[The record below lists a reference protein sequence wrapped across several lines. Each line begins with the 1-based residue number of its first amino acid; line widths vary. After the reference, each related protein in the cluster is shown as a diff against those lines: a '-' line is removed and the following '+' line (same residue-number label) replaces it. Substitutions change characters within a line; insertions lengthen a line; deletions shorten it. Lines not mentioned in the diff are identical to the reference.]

1 MSGLER
7 AERPHF
13 DGPFPGRSRALV
25 RASDQAF
32 SLYADRMVEPNDEA
46 RREEVLVKAALA
58 LTSELSLP
66 AVLQKIADL
75 ACEVADARYAALGVV
90 GSGGRIVEFVT
101 HGLSDE
107 QRARI
112 GRLPEGHGILGAL
125 IKDARPLR
133 LPRIQD
139 DPRSIG
145 FPANHPPMTTFLGVP
160 VAIHGKVFGNLYL
173 TEKRDGAHFTQGDED
188 AVVRLA
194 AQAAVAVENARLY
207 HEAQVGQRLLTAVN
221 LVANAILEG
230 QDIDEVLGLVARHAR
245 ELVNARVA
253 TVTTPFSER
262 DLILRVADGENAA
275 SLAGTRFPAS
285 GSISGEIMG
294 SGEPVVVPDL
304 SSDERSSGPL
314 AQLGTIKGALFV
326 PLAVRGRSFG
336 TLGVGNHEDDDPFSE
351 EDLEMVRTFAAQA
364 AIALEHQRITDE
376 LQRLALVEDRE
387 RIAKELHDD
396 VIQSLFAE
404 GMALQASLGRVND
417 SSAMEVRISQAVENI
432 DRVIR
437 DLRNY
442 IFGLRPGAAAD
453 RQVERSLNDL
463 ALSFERADGATIE
476 VVIDPTAASQVAGR
490 AADVVQLARE
500 AISNAVRHSGCDL
513 VRVTLSSDGENVAL
527 EVSDDGKGF
536 VYPPPADHGH
546 GLRNLRERAAA
557 LGGELSIES
566 ETGTGTLVRVTI
578 PL

>member
-1 MSGLER
+1 M
-7 AERPHF
+7 PN
-13 DGPFPGRSRALV
+13 GPTWTGFFPGRSRDLLW
-25 RASDQAF
+25 ASDQAF
-32 SLYADRMVEPNDEA
+32 SLYIGCMAEPNDEG
-46 RREEVLVKAALA
+46 RRQGVLLKAALA

-75 ACEVADARYAALGVV
+75 ACEVADARYGALGVV
-90 GSGGRIVEFVT
+90 GPGGRIVEFVT
-101 HGLSDE
+101 HGMSDA
-107 QRARI
+107 QRERI

-133 LPRIQD
+133 LPKLQD

-173 TEKRDGAHFTQGDED
+173 TEKRDGALFTQGDED

-221 LVANAILEG
+221 LVSNAILEG
-230 QDIDEVLGLVARHAR
+230 QDIDEVLRLVAQHAR

-253 TVTTPFSER
+253 TVTTPLSDVE
-262 DLILRVADGENAA
+262 LILRVADGENAA
-275 SLAGTRFPAS
+275 GLAGTVYPAS
-285 GSISGEIMG
+285 GSISGEIID

-336 TLGVGNHEDDDPFSE
+336 TLGVGNHDGDDPFSD
-351 EDLEMVRTFAAQA
+351 EDLEMVRAFAAQA
-364 AIALEHQRITDE
+364 AVALEHQRITDE

-417 SSAMEVRISQAVENI
+417 PSAMELRISQAVENI

-442 IFGLRPGAAAD
+442 IFGLRPGAMAD
-453 RQVERSLNDL
+453 RQVERSLNEL
-463 ALSFERADGATIE
+463 AASFERADGAAIE
-476 VVIDPTAASQVAGR
+476 VAIDPTAASQVAGR

-513 VRVTLSSDGENVAL
+513 VRVTLASNAVNVAL
-527 EVSDDGKGF
+527 EVRDDGKGF
-536 VYPPPADHGH
+536 VYPPTTERGH
-546 GLRNLRERAAA
+546 GLRNLRERAEA
-557 LGGELSIES
+557 LGGALSIDS
-566 ETGTGTLVRVTI
+566 APGSGTLVRVTI

>member
-1 MSGLER
+1 M
-7 AERPHF
+7 A
-13 DGPFPGRSRALV
+13 
-25 RASDQAF
+25 
-32 SLYADRMVEPNDEA
+32 EPNDEA
-46 RREEVLVKAALA
+46 RRQAVLLKAALA

-75 ACEVADARYAALGVV
+75 ACEVADARYGALGVV
-90 GSGGRIVEFVT
+90 GPGGRIVEFVT
-101 HGLSDE
+101 HGMSDA
-107 QRARI
+107 QRERI

-133 LPRIQD
+133 LPKLQD

-188 AVVRLA
+188 SVVRLA

-221 LVANAILEG
+221 LVSNAILEG
-230 QDIDEVLGLVARHAR
+230 HDIDEVLRLVAQHAR

-253 TVTTPFSER
+253 TVTTPLSDVE
-262 DLILRVADGENAA
+262 LILRVADGENAA
-275 SLAGTRFPAS
+275 GLVGTRFPAS
-285 GSISGEIMG
+285 GSISGEIID

-336 TLGVGNHEDDDPFSE
+336 TLGVGNHDGDDPFSD

-364 AIALEHQRITDE
+364 AVALEHQRITDE

-404 GMALQASLGRVND
+404 GMALQASLGRVKD
-417 SSAMEVRISQAVENI
+417 PSAMELRISQAVANI

-453 RQVERSLNDL
+453 RQVERALNEL
-463 ALSFERADGATIE
+463 AASFERADGAAIE
-476 VVIDPTAASQVAGR
+476 VAIDPTAASQVAGR
-490 AADVVQLARE
+490 AAEVVQVARE

-513 VRVTLSSDGENVAL
+513 VRVTLTSDGGNVAL
-527 EVSDDGKGF
+527 EVRDDGKGF
-536 VYPPPADHGH
+536 VYPPTTERGH
-546 GLRNLRERAAA
+546 GLRNLRERAEA
-557 LGGELSIES
+557 LGGTLSIDS
-566 ETGTGTLVRVTI
+566 TPGNGTLVRVTI